1 MLSTELVLMLKSTTL
16 QNYLFSFNLLYSCKS
31 FMVVARL
38 YPPSVSQL
46 VDHRQTDVF
55 NKFCKLVCSLLLMKQ
70 YPTLPFI
77 PRYKNLKA
85 MSNSSLPIH

>member
-1 MLSTELVLMLKSTTL
+1 
-16 QNYLFSFNLLYSCKS
+16 
-31 FMVVARL
+31 MVVPRL

-70 YPTLPFI
+70 YPTLPFGMDQSI
-77 PRYKNLKA
+77 SDKLMDPIAVLV
-85 MSNSSLPIH
+85 SLVNTRKCNPCLRIKSA